1 MYKNL
6 LLVEDEPLAQAR
18 IRSILQKNYPTWT
31 FEEPIQTVKDL
42 KSALIMQASYDLIL
56 CDIHL
61 ADGLSFNAF
70 KDVEVKVPIIFITA
84 FDQYALQSFEHNCI
98 DYVLKPIQEERLIRA
113 IEKFRTLSKEGTA
126 SSISNEFVEEFLGKY
141 AQKHFKKRFLT
152 RSGNRLCF
160 IPADSAAYFFA
171 EDGVTFLIESGSSQK
186 HIVDHSLNEL
196 EKDLLDPNKF
206 YRINRSVI
214 INLDYLIEMRP
225 YVNGRLAISLNAK
238 SDDQLIVAREKVG
251 EFKSWINQ

>member
-1 MYKNL
+1 MKKNL

-18 IRSILQKNYPTWT
+18 IRSILQKNYPAWT
-31 FEEPIQTVKDL
+31 FEEPLQSIKDL
-42 KSALIMQASYDLIL
+42 KFALNRQESYDLIL

-61 ADGLSFNAF
+61 ADGLSFTAF
-70 KDVEVKVPIIFITA
+70 KDIEVKVPIIFITA

-113 IEKFRTLSKEGTA
+113 IEKFKKLSKEGAAT
-126 SSISNEFVEEFLGKY
+126 SISKEFVEEFLGKY
-141 AQKHFKKRFLT
+141 SQKNYKKRFLT

-160 IPADSAAYFFA
+160 IPAESAAYFYA
-171 EDGVTFLIESGSSQK
+171 EEGVTFLIESGSAQK

-214 INLDYLIEMRP
+214 INLDYLTEMRP
-225 YVNGRLAISLNAK
+225 YLNGRLAISLNTR
-238 SDDQLIVAREKVG
+238 SDDQLIVAREKVS

>member
-1 MYKNL
+1 MQKNL

-18 IRSILQKNYPTWT
+18 IRSILQKNYPIWT
-31 FEEPIQTVKDL
+31 FEEGIQTVKDL
-42 KSALIMQASYDLIL
+42 KIALNNQESYDLIL

-61 ADGLSFNAF
+61 ADGLSFSAF
-70 KDVEVKVPIIFITA
+70 KDIEIKVPIIFITA

-98 DYVLKPIQEERLIRA
+98 DYILKPIQEERLIRA
-113 IEKFRTLSKEGTA
+113 IEKYRTLSKEGTA
-126 SSISNEFVEEFLGKY
+126 TANTKEFVEEFLGKY
-141 AQKHFKKRFLT
+141 IQKNHKKRFLT

-160 IPADSAAYFFA
+160 IPAESVAYFYA
-171 EDGVTFLIESGSSQK
+171 EDGVTFLIESGSSQRF
-186 HIVDHSLNEL
+186 IVDHSLNDL

-225 YVNGRLAISLNAK
+225 YVNGRLAVSLNAK
-238 SDDQLIVAREKVG
+238 SDDQLIVAREKVS

>member
-1 MYKNL
+1 MQKNL

-18 IRSILQKNYPTWT
+18 IRSILQKNYPIWT
-31 FEEPIQTVKDL
+31 FEEGIQTVKDL
-42 KSALIMQASYDLIL
+42 KIALNNQESYDLIL

-61 ADGLSFNAF
+61 ADGLSFSAF
-70 KDVEVKVPIIFITA
+70 KDIEIKVPIIFITA

-98 DYVLKPIQEERLIRA
+98 DYILKPIQEERLIRA
-113 IEKFRTLSKEGTA
+113 IEKYRTLSKEGTA
-126 SSISNEFVEEFLGKY
+126 TAITKEFVEEFLGKY
-141 AQKHFKKRFLT
+141 IQKNHKKRFLT

-160 IPADSAAYFFA
+160 IPSESVAYFYA
-171 EDGVTFLIESGSSQK
+171 EDGVTFLIESGSSQRF
-186 HIVDHSLNEL
+186 IVDHSLNDL

-225 YVNGRLAISLNAK
+225 YVNGRLAVSLNAK
-238 SDDQLIVAREKVG
+238 SDDQLIVAREKVS

>member
-31 FEEPIQTVKDL
+31 FEEAIQTVKDL
-42 KSALIMQASYDLIL
+42 KSALIKQESYDLIL

-84 FDQYALQSFEHNCI
+84 FDQYALQSFEHNAI

-113 IEKFRTLSKEGTA
+113 IEKFRILSKEGA
-126 SSISNEFVEEFLGKY
+126 AASISNEFVEEFLGKY

-160 IPADSAAYFFA
+160 IPAESVAYFYA
-171 EDGVTFLIESGSSQK
+171 EEGVTFLIESGSSQK

-238 SDDQLIVAREKVG
+238 SEDQLIVAREKVS

>member
-1 MYKNL
+1 MQKNL

-18 IRSILQKNYPTWT
+18 IRSILQKNYPIWT
-31 FEEPIQTVKDL
+31 FEEGIQTVKDL
-42 KSALIMQASYDLIL
+42 KIALNNQESYDLIL

-61 ADGLSFNAF
+61 ADGLSFSAF
-70 KDVEVKVPIIFITA
+70 KDIEIKVPIIFITA

-98 DYVLKPIQEERLIRA
+98 DYILKPIQEERLIRA
-113 IEKFRTLSKEGTA
+113 IEKYRTLSKEGTA
-126 SSISNEFVEEFLGKY
+126 TAITKEFVEEFLGKY
-141 AQKHFKKRFLT
+141 IQKNHKKRFLT

-160 IPADSAAYFFA
+160 IPAESVAYFYA
-171 EDGVTFLIESGSSQK
+171 EDGVTFLIESGSSQRF
-186 HIVDHSLNEL
+186 IVDHSLNDL

-225 YVNGRLAISLNAK
+225 YVNGRLAVSLNAK
-238 SDDQLIVAREKVG
+238 SDDQLIVAREKVS